1 MRFSQNWL
9 WILLLFCLTT
19 FPTACAN
26 KTMTVAAT
34 ASLLEDIAEASYKQS
49 DLRVVKEGMPAY
61 LLLMDGMV
69 EALPNNDR
77 LLISAA
83 QGYASYASAF
93 VEDNDK
99 AYAISLYSRAKG
111 YALRALEQRGFKN
124 PLSSNFDDFEKN
136 LAQMDKNEVPYLF
149 WAASCW
155 GSWIALNMGSM
166 EALAELPRVEMIMT
180 RVLVLDEGFYY
191 GGPHL
196 FMGILQAARPKIAGG
211 DLPKAREHFLKAI
224 ELGQGKFLMAYIYY
238 ADNYARKAF
247 DKDLFIAT
255 LKDALKTPAN
265 IVPQLTLMN
274 TVAHKRA
281 NAMLNQVDDYF

>member
-1 MRFSQNWL
+1 MRFSRNWL
-9 WILLLFCLTT
+9 WILLLFFLTT
-19 FPTACAN
+19 FSAACAN
-26 KTMTVAAT
+26 KTMTVVAA
-34 ASLLEDIAEASYKQS
+34 ASLLEDIAAASYKQS
-49 DLRVVKEGMPAY
+49 DLRVIKEGMPAY

-99 AYAISLYSRAKG
+99 AYALALYSRAKG
-111 YALRALEQRGFKN
+111 YALRALDLRGLKN
-124 PLSSNFDDFEKN
+124 PLSSNFDDFEKS
-136 LAQMDKNEVPYLF
+136 LAQMDKDEVPYLF
-149 WAASCW
+149 WSASCW
-155 GSWIALNMGSM
+155 GSWIALNMESM
-166 EALAELPRVEMIMT
+166 EALAELPRVELIMN
-180 RVLVLDEGFYY
+180 RVLALDEGFYY

-196 FMGILQAARPKIAGG
+196 FMGILQSARPKIAGG

-247 DKDLFIAT
+247 DQELFMAT
-255 LKDALKTPAN
+255 LKEALKTPAN
-265 IVPQLTLMN
+265 IVPELTLLN
-274 TVAHKRA
+274 TVAHKKA
-281 NAMLNQVDDYF
+281 NALLNQVDEYF

>member
-1 MRFSQNWL
+1 L
-9 WILLLFCLTT
+9 WILLLFFLAT
-19 FPTACAN
+19 FPAACAN
-26 KTMTVAAT
+26 KTMTVGAA
-34 ASLLEDIAEASYKQS
+34 AYLLEDIANASYKQS
-49 DLRVVKEGMPAY
+49 NLRVIKDGMPAY

-69 EALPNNDR
+69 EALPDNDR

-93 VEDNDK
+93 VEGNDK
-99 AYAISLYSRAKG
+99 PYAIALYSRAKG
-111 YALRALEQRGFKN
+111 YALRALAVRGFKN
-124 PLSSNFDDFEKN
+124 PLSSNFDDFKKS
-136 LAQMDKNEVPYLF
+136 LSQMDEDEVPYLF

-155 GSWIALNMGSM
+155 GSWIALNMESM
-166 EALAELPRVEMIMT
+166 EALAELPRVELIMN
-180 RVLVLDEGFYY
+180 RVLALDEGFYY

-247 DKDLFIAT
+247 EKDLFIAT
-255 LKDALKTPAN
+255 LNEALKKPAD
-265 IVPQLTLMN
+265 IVPELTLLN
-274 TVAHKRA
+274 TVAHKKA
-281 NAMLNQVDDYF
+281 NAMLNQVDEYF